1 VVPWRFPFLVFVWFV
16 LGFREPG
23 IFALDDLA
31 LLLGFL
37 LIAGG
42 FRRFMTK

>member
-1 VVPWRFPFLVFVWFV
+1 VAISVFSFCLVCFVV

-37 LIAGG
+37 LIAGVLEG
-42 FRRFMTK
+42 L